1 MGQHQTASSLNLDRQ
16 APAHGAKCGRAS
28 MADLL
33 PSPARAGMVSVSKGG
48 SASLDGIGSDSW
60 AELQGKGLELIFLGK
75 VETD

>member
-1 MGQHQTASSLNLDRQ
+1 
-16 APAHGAKCGRAS
+16 

-48 SASLDGIGSDSW
+48 SAGLDGIGSDGW